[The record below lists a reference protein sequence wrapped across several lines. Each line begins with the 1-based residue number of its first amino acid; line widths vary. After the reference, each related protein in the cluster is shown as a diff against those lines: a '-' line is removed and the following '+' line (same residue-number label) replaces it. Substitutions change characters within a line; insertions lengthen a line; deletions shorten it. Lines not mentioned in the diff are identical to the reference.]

1 MKKQVFD
8 SKRTLNPTMVYA
20 TICSNKIQKISSFKS
35 NEHILK
41 KVDGPY
47 YVVSDI

>member
-1 MKKQVFD
+1 MYGETFYGRHTAQNQLQWRQIKYK
-8 SKRTLNPTMVYA
+8 
-20 TICSNKIQKISSFKS
+20 NKFLKN

>member
-1 MKKQVFD
+1 MYSSVEINYK
-8 SKRTLNPTMVYA
+8 
-20 TICSNKIQKISSFKS
+20 NKFLLEN